1 MPCDVD
7 QPNVALFEVF
17 GGCVLD
23 RRSEFGV
30 IIKRQ
35 SPRVRRY

>member
-7 QPNVALFEVF
+7 QPNVDLFEVF

-23 RRSEFGV
+23 RRRRIGV
-30 IIKRQ
+30 LIPILANHNR
-35 SPRVRRY
+35 